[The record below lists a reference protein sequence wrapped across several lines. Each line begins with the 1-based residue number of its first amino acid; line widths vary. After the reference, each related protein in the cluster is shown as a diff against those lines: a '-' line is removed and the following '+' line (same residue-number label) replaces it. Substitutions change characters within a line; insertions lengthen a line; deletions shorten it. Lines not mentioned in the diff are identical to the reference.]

1 MNVIL
6 EALCPYVYN
15 QCPGIKYI
23 IIFAFC
29 KEQAYVVSMH
39 ARKQCRNAQET
50 FSFINMFS
58 RTFSKNFCKIA
69 GGSSI
74 RRASSYSHSHFDNK
88 TIYMKVWTLKLLLS
102 FV

>member
-58 RTFSKNFCKIA
+58 RTFSKTFVKLQEAAASGEHHLIHILILI
-69 GGSSI
+69 I
-74 RRASSYSHSHFDNK
+74 RPF
-88 TIYMKVWTLKLLLS
+88 T
-102 FV
+102 